1 MGLTWPFL
9 LMFGS
14 HDMRHIGF
22 RRLTVVNETPENWG
36 VIVLFIHGLPSF
48 RFETLKDFLQVT
60 KNYLF
65 IRDSGISTKNHVL

>member
-1 MGLTWPFL
+1 MGPTWPFL

-14 HDMRHIGF
+14 HDMRHTGF
-22 RRLTVVNETPENWG
+22 HRLTMVNETLGNWG
-36 VIVLFIHGLPSF
+36 VTVLVIHGLPSF

-65 IRDSGISTKNHVL
+65 IKDSGISTKNHVL